1 MKVQGRF
8 FDIPYS
14 VAIDEV
20 VFLLAEAI
28 KGRKINTAEKKLCRE
43 VGTELKDARLG
54 SSKNLSQQLSS
65 IFPYILYVEYYL
77 GLLQGNALDKM
88 KKKSLW
94 FSDL

>member
-28 KGRKINTAEKKLCRE
+28 KGRKINTAEKKNIK
-43 VGTELKDARLG
+43 V
-54 SSKNLSQQLSS
+54 LSQRCEIRFFKKLTYNYHLFS
-65 IFPYILYVEYYL
+65 ISMWSITWAFY
-77 GLLQGNALDKM
+77 
-88 KKKSLW
+88 KKRLIK
-94 FSDL
+94 